1 MKMVSFLQGRK
12 TYLVAVVTIVYA
24 VAGLIIGQ
32 VSQEAA
38 IALILGACAV
48 SGLRNAVK

>member
-1 MKMVSFLQGRK
+1 MTMVSFLAGKK
-12 TYLVAVVTIVYA
+12 TYIVAAVTIVYA

-38 IALILGACAV
+38 IALILGSLAV